1 MYSICFQVSSPVIAV
16 SGWNVFNLFP
26 GFCHQS
32 LLSQGETYSICF
44 RFLSPVITVSGW
56 NAFNLFPGFCH
67 QSLLSQG
74 ETYSICF
81 QVSVTSLLQT
91 VCLAAGMRACPDD
104 IGCLAAQCRGDIRHA
119 LLTLQFLTLS
129 GGGWNKEPRPVII
142 GPTQKAV
149 GSEKKPHKGRESLAT
164 KSSGL
169 SAAGDENDSDGD
181 FMSLKPLRK
190 KARRIVDDDDD
201 AEDGSSAVASV
212 SAGANTASESERQDG
227 VVVSADRLPL
237 VHLHLHESLLS
248 VSRDLHALFIKCMK
262 VRMHVRLADALIEF
276 KKKEESECSL
286 RILCSFVCTFV
297 CV

>member
-1 MYSICFQVSSPVIAV
+1 MYFISFQVFVTSHYCPRVECIQS
-16 SGWNVFNLFP
+16 VFKFL
-26 GFCHQS
+26 HQS
-32 LLSQGETYSICF
+32 LLSQGEM
-44 RFLSPVITVSGW
+44 
-56 NAFNLFPGFCH
+56 
-67 QSLLSQG
+67 
-74 ETYSICF
+74 YSICF

-201 AEDGSSAVASV
+201 DAEDGSSAVASV

>member
-1 MYSICFQVSSPVIAV
+1 M
-16 SGWNVFNLFP
+16 
-26 GFCHQS
+26 
-32 LLSQGETYSICF
+32 
-44 RFLSPVITVSGW
+44 
-56 NAFNLFPGFCH
+56 
-67 QSLLSQG
+67 
-74 ETYSICF
+74 YSICF

-149 GSEKKPHKGRESLAT
+149 GSEKESHKGRESLAT
-164 KSSGL
+164 KSLGL

-201 AEDGSSAVASV
+201 AEDGSSAAASV

-262 VRMHVRLADALIEF
+262 VRMHVRLAGALIEL
-276 KKKEESECSL
+276 KK
-286 RILCSFVCTFV
+286 RRV
-297 CV
+297 